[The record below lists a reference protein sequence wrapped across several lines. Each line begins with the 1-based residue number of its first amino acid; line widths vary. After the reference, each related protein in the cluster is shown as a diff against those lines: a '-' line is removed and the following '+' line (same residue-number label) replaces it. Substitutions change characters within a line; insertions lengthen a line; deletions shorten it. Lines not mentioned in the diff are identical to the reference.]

1 VTRVRACALTRGWK
15 LDVRSARRRLR
26 IIASA

>member
-1 VTRVRACALTRGWK
+1 MRGRESARGWK